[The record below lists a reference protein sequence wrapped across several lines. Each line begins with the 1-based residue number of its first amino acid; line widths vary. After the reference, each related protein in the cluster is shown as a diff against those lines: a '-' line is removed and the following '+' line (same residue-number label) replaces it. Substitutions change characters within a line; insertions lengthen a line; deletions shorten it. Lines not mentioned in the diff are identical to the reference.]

1 MSRSVLGARCSV
13 LDARCSVLDAA
24 RQRRRRRAVE
34 PSSHRAIEPSSH
46 RAIDLSNPF
55 TFTFH

>member
-1 MSRSVLGARCSV
+1 MSRSALGARCSV
-13 LDARCSVLDAA
+13 LGARYLVLDAA

-34 PSSHRAIEPSSH
+34 SSSH